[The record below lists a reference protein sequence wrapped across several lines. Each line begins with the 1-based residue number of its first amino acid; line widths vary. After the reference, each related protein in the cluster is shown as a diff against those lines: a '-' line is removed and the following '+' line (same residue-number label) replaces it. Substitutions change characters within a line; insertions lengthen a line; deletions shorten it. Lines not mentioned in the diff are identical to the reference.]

1 MQMGLSSY
9 IIRRLLLLIPVIFGV
24 TFISFLLSR
33 VFVPDPARA
42 WAGLHASAVEVA
54 SYTKRYHLDAP
65 LYVQYFYY
73 MKGLFTGD
81 WGVSATSGRLVIN
94 DIKFFFPATVELAIA
109 ALLITVILGIP
120 LGALAAMYH
129 ERKLDHSIRVFY
141 LAGFSSPPFFV
152 AVILLL
158 VFGFVFQI
166 FPTRGELSTNLVAPT
181 RITGMYIVDSL
192 LTGNWIDFRDSVLH
206 IILPATALA
215 LTYFGVITR
224 VTRASML
231 EVLQK
236 DFIRSSYAIGL
247 ARRTVVFKHALRNAL
262 IPTTTVIGLALGA
275 LLGGTIVIETI
286 FEWPGIGYYATQA
299 ILNYDF
305 PAIMGV
311 TVLFTL
317 GVVIANLAADI
328 LYAFLDPRIQI

>member
-1 MQMGLSSY
+1 
-9 IIRRLLLLIPVIFGV
+9 
-24 TFISFLLSR
+24 
-33 VFVPDPARA
+33 
-42 WAGLHASAVEVA
+42 
-54 SYTKRYHLDAP
+54 
-65 LYVQYFYY
+65 

-81 WGVSATSGRLVIN
+81 WGVSATSGRLVIT
-94 DIKFFFPATVELAIA
+94 DIQFFFPATVELALA
-109 ALLITVILGIP
+109 ALLITIILGIP
-120 LGALAAMYH
+120 LGVLAAMYH

-158 VFGFVFQI
+158 AFGFIFQI
-166 FPTRGELSTNLVAPT
+166 FPTRGELTTTLIPPT

-192 LTGNWIDFRDSVLH
+192 LTGNWIDLKDSVLH

-231 EVLQK
+231 DVLQK
-236 DFIRSSYAIGL
+236 DFIRSSYAVGL
-247 ARRTVVFKHALRNAL
+247 SRRTVVFKHALRNAL
-262 IPTTTVIGLALGA
+262 IPTTTVIGLALGS

-317 GVVIANLAADI
+317 GVVIANL
-328 LYAFLDPRIQI
+328 LS

>member
-1 MQMGLSSY
+1 MG
-9 IIRRLLLLIPVIFGV
+9 
-24 TFISFLLSR
+24 
-33 VFVPDPARA
+33 
-42 WAGLHASAVEVA
+42 GLV
-54 SYTKRYHLDAP
+54 
-65 LYVQYFYY
+65 
-73 MKGLFTGD
+73 TGD

-94 DIKFFFPATVELAIA
+94 DIGFFFPATIELALA
-109 ALLITVILGIP
+109 ALVITVVLGIP
-120 LGALAAMYH
+120 LGVLASVYH
-129 ERKLDHSIRVFY
+129 ERKLDHSIRLFY
-141 LAGFSSPPFFV
+141 LGGFSSPPFFV

-158 VFGFVFQI
+158 LFGFIFQI
-166 FPTRGELSTNLVAPT
+166 FPTRGELSTSLIPPT

-192 LTGNWIDFRDSVLH
+192 ITRNWVDFGDSIMH

-215 LTYFGVITR
+215 LTYFGIITR

-231 EVLQK
+231 DVLQK

-247 ARRTVVFKHALRNAL
+247 SRRTVVFKHALRNAL

-286 FEWPGIGYYATQA
+286 FEWPGIGYYSTQA

-317 GVVIANLAADI
+317 GVVLANLASDV
-328 LYAFLDPRIQI
+328 LYAFLDPRIQM

>member
-1 MQMGLSSY
+1 MMGLAGF
-9 IIRRLLLLIPVIFGV
+9 ILRRLLFLFPVILGV
-24 TFISFLLSR
+24 TFITFLLSR

-42 WAGLHASAVEVA
+42 WAGIHASAVAVA
-54 SYTKRYHLDAP
+54 SYTARYHLNDP

-73 MKGLFTGD
+73 MRGLFTGD
-81 WGVSATSGRLVIN
+81 WGVSATTGRLVIN
-94 DIKFFFPATVELAIA
+94 DISFFFPASIELALA
-109 ALLITVILGIP
+109 ALVLTIILGIP
-120 LGALAAMYH
+120 LGAIAAMYH
-129 ERKLDHSIRVFY
+129 ERKLDHSIRLFY
-141 LAGFSSPPFFV
+141 LGGFSSPPFFV
-152 AVILLL
+152 AIVLLL
-158 VFGFVFQI
+158 IFGFTFQI
-166 FPTRGELSTNLVAPT
+166 FPTRGELTTTLVPPT

-192 LTGNWIDFRDSVLH
+192 LTGNWVDFKDSLMH
-206 IILPATALA
+206 IILPAAALA
-215 LTYFGVITR
+215 LTYFGVVTR

-236 DFIRSSYAIGL
+236 DFIRASYAIGL
-247 ARRTVVFKHALRNAL
+247 TKRTVVFRHALRNAL

-286 FEWPGIGYYATQA
+286 FEWPGIGYYSTQA

-317 GVVIANLAADI
+317 SVVIANLVADV
-328 LYAFLDPRIQI
+328 LYAFLDPRIHM